1 MGKKVLMIDGS
12 FRKKNTYGLLLQIEK
27 ILKARG
33 IEVEIINLFDYQI
46 DDCKGCEACVNHK
59 ACSMTDDMP
68 RLREKILD
76 SDGVVMSSP
85 VYVNGVTSRFK
96 TFADRTNG
104 WIHKPEMAGIP
115 VLFVTTTT
123 FSGIKEIKQFFLSYA
138 NILGVRKGGFISRVG
153 EKMNDPVREAELS
166 GFLNLLDKD
175 KKYYSPAM
183 DEIILFT
190 VGKALASK
198 STKQDNRYWEEKQLL
213 DKSYYYPC
221 KMNICKKLFG
231 KFMFKVISNAIK

>member
-12 FRKKNTYGLLLQIEK
+12 FRKKNTYGLLLQIEQ

-33 IEVEIINLFDYQI
+33 IEVEIINLFDYEI
-46 DDCKGCEACVNHK
+46 KDCIGCETCVSHK
-59 ACSMTDDMP
+59 ACGQMDDMP
-68 RLREKILD
+68 KLRKKILD

-85 VYVNGVTSRFK
+85 VYVNSVTSRFK
-96 TFADRTNG
+96 TFDDRTNG

-115 VLFVTTTT
+115 ALFVTTTT
-123 FSGIKEIKQFFLSYA
+123 FSGIKEIKQFFLAYA

-153 EKMNDPVREAELS
+153 EKIKDPVREAEVS
-166 GFLNLLDKD
+166 GFLTLLDQD
-175 KKYYSPAM
+175 KKHYSPAM

-198 STKQDNRYWEEKQLL
+198 STNDDRRFWEEKQLM

-221 KMNICKKLFG
+221 NMNPFKKLFG
-231 KFMFKVISNAIK
+231 KFMFKVISGSIK